1 MMKRFLSSRFT
12 PSQISKIYIVLGVLA
27 IVVISVIVLVITE
40 PEPVK
45 RQKKADV
52 VNIVTTQNSREF
64 GLDAVNDKV
73 KFVDRTQ
80 RKLTEEQ
87 DKLSQKVND
96 LEVSSKTSITMAKE
110 LAAAKKEIS
119 RLKAEQQAF
128 QSSLDEIIA
137 TAVSNELEERQ
148 VAQILDV
155 QPSNSNQVGST
166 GNNTSLKSDN
176 LPMPKRR
183 TASTG
188 FSYGDDRTV
197 EIPSERYANVTTT
210 EPVANA
216 RDENLMII
224 IEDESETT
232 SSEKEIYLP
241 KGSVLTGV
249 LLTGLDAP
257 TEAGAADNPVPS
269 LVRIK
274 KEAVLPNFVTSES
287 VRECFALMAGF
298 GDMSS
303 ERVKFRGE
311 SISCVRHDGEVIE
324 TEFGAY
330 AVGEDGKAGLKGTL
344 VSRNGSMLANTLMAG
359 FAGGLASAFN
369 VNPVPVIANQSDGK
383 QQYQDVFNSSAL
395 QGGAA
400 KGASDAM
407 NKLADYYMN
416 LADQTHPV
424 IEVGAGRVVDL
435 VITRGTTL

>member
-1 MMKRFLSSRFT
+1 MKRFLSSRFK
-12 PSQISKIYIVLGVLA
+12 PSQISKIYIVSGVLA
-27 IVVISVIVLVITE
+27 LVIISVTVLVITE

-45 RQKKADV
+45 RHKKADV
-52 VNIVTTQNSREF
+52 VNIVTTQNSREY

-119 RLKAEQQAF
+119 RLKAEQLAF
-128 QSSLDEIIA
+128 QNSLDEIIA

-155 QPSNSNQVGST
+155 QPSNSNQAVST
-166 GNNTSLKSDN
+166 NNASSKSDN

-197 EIPSERYANVTTT
+197 EMPNERYANVTTN

-224 IEDESETT
+224 IEDENETT

-241 KGSVLTGV
+241 KGTVLTGV

-287 VRECFALMAGF
+287 VRECFALIAGF

-311 SISCVRHDGEVIE
+311 SISCVKNDGQVIE
-324 TEFGAY
+324 AEFGAY
-330 AVGEDGKAGLKGTL
+330 ATGEDGKEGLKGTL
-344 VSRNGSMLANTLMAG
+344 VSRNGSLLANTLMAG
-359 FAGGLASAFN
+359 FASGLASAFN
-369 VNPVPVIANQSDGK
+369 VNPVPVIANESDGS
-383 QQYQDVFNSSAL
+383 QQYQDVFSSSAL

>member
-1 MMKRFLSSRFT
+1 MKRFLSSRFT
-12 PSQISKIYIVLGVLA
+12 PSQISKIYIVSGVVALV
-27 IVVISVIVLVITE
+27 IISVTVLVITE

-45 RQKKADV
+45 RNKKADV
-52 VNIVTTQNSREF
+52 VNIVTTQNSREY

-73 KFVDRTQ
+73 KFVDRSQ

-87 DKLSQKVND
+87 DKLTQKVND

-110 LAAAKKEIS
+110 LKAAKNEIT

-155 QPSNSNQVGST
+155 QPTNSNQAGST
-166 GNNTSLKSDN
+166 GNNTSKSDS
-176 LPMPKRR
+176 LPMPTRR

-197 EIPSERYANVTTT
+197 EMPSERYTNVTTN
-210 EPVANA
+210 EPVANV
-216 RDENLMII
+216 RDENLMVI
-224 IEDESETT
+224 IEDENEST

-303 ERVKFRGE
+303 ERVKFLGE

-359 FAGGLASAFN
+359 FASGLASAFN
-369 VNPVPVIANQSDGK
+369 VNPVPVIANESDGS
-383 QQYQDVFNSSAL
+383 QQYQDVFSSSAL

>member
-1 MMKRFLSSRFT
+1 MKRFLSSRFT
-12 PSQISKIYIVLGVLA
+12 PSQISKIYIVSGVLA
-27 IVVISVIVLVITE
+27 LVIISVTVLVITE

-45 RQKKADV
+45 RHKKADV

-119 RLKAEQQAF
+119 RLKAEQLAF
-128 QSSLDEIIA
+128 QNSLDEIIA

-155 QPSNSNQVGST
+155 QPSNTAGSA
-166 GNNTSLKSDN
+166 GNNTSSKSDN

-197 EIPSERYANVTTT
+197 EMPNERYANVTTN

-224 IEDESETT
+224 IEDENETT

-311 SISCVRHDGEVIE
+311 SISCVKNDGQVIE

-344 VSRNGSMLANTLMAG
+344 VSRNGSLLANTLMAG
-359 FAGGLASAFN
+359 FASGLASAFN
-369 VNPVPVIANQSDGK
+369 VNPVPVIANESDGS
-383 QQYQDVFNSSAL
+383 QQYQDVFSSSAL